1 VRTSLALLVA
11 ACLPLAAAGAPLGK
25 LFHSAQERELRAKQR
40 RGELVTATGQPA
52 VVARKPV
59 VTGYVT
65 RSDGKSTVFL
75 DKRPYATSNERLQR
89 QLNHRMIERYVEP
102 EPVPV
107 ALPAPAP
114 TPTQAPSSTPA
125 NLAPAPAN
133 LAPAAPLA
141 SPARTPGES

>member
-1 VRTSLALLVA
+1 MRTSLALLVA

-25 LFHSAQERELRAKQR
+25 LFHSAQERELLDKQR

-52 VVARKPV
+52 VVVRKPV

-102 EPVPV
+102 EP
-107 ALPAPAP
+107 
-114 TPTQAPSSTPA
+114 
-125 NLAPAPAN
+125 
-133 LAPAAPLA
+133 APAAPPPSPEPTKPGPALA
-141 SPARTPGES
+141 PEEPSPRPAAARPPRPPGED